1 MDLDKINEAQSE
13 LETALRSDLRIP
25 AIKAVRALTGGG
37 LREAKAVV
45 DAMFAHINSV
55 EFRSASM
62 QVKVEPEATPN
73 QWAHYIVHS
82 NDGHYDN
89 VVHFKGASWN
99 FDDAMNYAQGRMDDC
114 DEKVTVAKVIATTKR
129 TLVTL

>member
-1 MDLDKINEAQSE
+1 MLNSFNTAEDFANYVRNGEKIG
-13 LETALRSDLRIP
+13 
-25 AIKAVRALTGGG
+25 AIKTLRAMLNVG
-37 LREAKAVV
+37 LKEAKDMVETLPQFRAVGV
-45 DAMFAHINSV
+45 PL
-55 EFRSASM
+55 SASM
-62 QVKVEPEATPN
+62 QVRVEPEATPN